1 MEIVDDT
8 VPSIHVIFD
17 RIQTALTLDRVRCEC
32 FLVSWKQQYTLYS
45 NYNSTLTSLYDLYI
59 YLYRSFFRKLPKVY
73 SHH

>member
-45 NYNSTLTSLYDLYI
+45 NYNSTLLSLYDL
-59 YLYRSFFRKLPKVY
+59 
-73 SHH
+73 